1 MKKSFFIYLCISVI
15 LTLFSCSNEF
25 VPDILIENKISTSE
39 EIVLGEKRENPF
51 SISKAR
57 SVDSTVVPNYIYLK
71 IRTNIVEN
79 VELIEAILG
88 DLNTVPLDYEV
99 IEGGCINTQNSG
111 SDEFT
116 PWFYSMTTIEK
127 YNEVKDLGETEV
139 IDEMYISEEDFA
151 KFTDIET
158 ENEKARFLWVNYK
171 KVKPTGHVY
180 FYDEVKDCYVP
191 LKGVKVTVRQ
201 WCHEKTVYT
210 DETGYYNIGEN
221 FTTCWQNT
229 ATVKV
234 TFETK
239 KDCIYPEWSL
249 VKATY
254 NSGSKKV
261 ADLKDNDIY
270 LAKNTTQNNYGI
282 LMNATKVYRD
292 FAKADGVTEPE
303 NLKFWASSSV
313 SGGVTLMRDVI
324 IADSASVGAIIGT
337 IVTPGLGTVLGTIT
351 SAALGAYFPDII
363 VSTKK
368 TNSSKT
374 ESITE
379 IVFHEMAH
387 ASHYTGIGAG
397 QITYWNLEYIKML
410 GGWIEVLCNDS
421 SPMED
426 CYNGGKSKQVCFIE
440 SWGYFYGYY
449 LMRKYYQNY
458 SIYNYYERMLETSEN
473 FLPYFYYDAFYDTS
487 GIISVKQIFEP
498 YKYFSVQSIDSW
510 FEKIKEKYS
519 NKDLQ
524 EKIEKI
530 FEQHGITL

>member
-1 MKKSFFIYLCISVI
+1 MKKSFFIYFCISVI

-25 VPDILIENKISTSE
+25 VPDFLIENKISTSE

-88 DLNTVPLDYEV
+88 DLNTVPIDYEV

-158 ENEKARFLWVNYK
+158 ENEKARLLWVNYK

-313 SGGVTLMRDVI
+313 SG
-324 IADSASVGAIIGT
+324 VGAIIGT